1 MKAFRGTLIVAILL
15 CVVGLAVWY
24 FEPRVA
30 DPNAEHVVQLF
41 NFEKQDLV
49 RVEIDRPDKGRLVL
63 AEQPDGNWV
72 VEGPGWKAGRSMVA
86 RVKHQ
91 IHDLTSRAT
100 VIEKP
105 EAPELYGLGAN
116 AIRVHMFFR
125 DKTETEFLAGDPNP
139 SSVSYYIEQ
148 LPDGE
153 IFTVKK
159 SAMDYY
165 SEDPVEFRERRFT
178 DLDSNDADRVEAD
191 LPGGRRLVLQRLD
204 EFQWQLEEPASFK
217 ASREEVRM
225 LLGRVTSLKVR
236 DYVEDHPTDLAKYG
250 LDRPRAH
257 IVVRFASRDPVDLR
271 IGASAAP
278 DEGPGEAR
286 TYAYMILAGDDTV
299 VTARDDLVN
308 DFVDDARDPEKLRL
322 KRFMRMRIGDIVDA
336 EVTLR
341 TFAGNDLSGSVG
353 VHKRADAWLW
363 DDGTAVPGSTPER
376 VALRAA
382 ELEAVDIAA
391 DRAGDGARWGFDA
404 PILTVDL
411 ADKDGNQRSLLIGK
425 ETKSLTDDEGRTRR
439 RFFARASDDEIV
451 YVVDDG
457 VLEVAEDAVRE
468 FQRKDDKDAQK
479 EERREKMEKA
489 IGPLPTPEASA
500 VPPVPRH
507 PGPPR
512 PGEMPG
518 RGDPKNRKSPSDRKN
533 KQP

>member
-1 MKAFRGTLIVAILL
+1 MKAFRGTLVVALLL
-15 CVVGLAVWY
+15 CVVGLAVWF
-24 FEPRVA
+24 FEPRVQ

-49 RVEIDRPDKGRLVL
+49 RVEVDRPDKGRLVL
-63 AEQPDGNWV
+63 SEQPDGSWI

-100 VIEKP
+100 VIQEP
-105 EAPELYGLGAN
+105 QAPELYGLGTN

-125 DKTETEFLAGDPNP
+125 DKTESEFLAGDPNP

-148 LPDGE
+148 LPGGE

-178 DLDSNDADRVEAD
+178 DLDSNDADRLEAE
-191 LPGGRRLVLQRLD
+191 LPGGRKLVIQRLD
-204 EFQWQLEEPASFK
+204 EFQWQLEQPANWK

-236 DYVEDHPTDLAKYG
+236 DFVEDHPTDLARYG
-250 LDRPRAH
+250 LDLPRAH
-257 IVVRFASRDPVDLR
+257 ILVRFASRDPIDLR
-271 IGASAAP
+271 IGKAAAP
-278 DEGPGEAR
+278 DEGPGEVR
-286 TYAYMILAGDDTV
+286 TYAYMLLADDDTV
-299 VTARDDLVN
+299 VTARDDLLE
-308 DFVDDARDPEKLRL
+308 DFVEDATNPAKLRL
-322 KRFMRMRIGDIVDA
+322 LRFMRMHIGDIVDA
-336 EVTLR
+336 AVTLR
-341 TFAGNDLSGSVG
+341 TYSGNDLSGSVG
-353 VHKRADAWLW
+353 VHKRADSWLW

-376 VALRAA
+376 VALRTA
-382 ELEAVDIAA
+382 ELEAADVAA
-391 DRAGDGARWGFDA
+391 DRMGDPKRWGFDQ

-411 ADKDGNQRSLLIGK
+411 TDKNGEQRSLVVGK
-425 ETKSLTDDEGRTRR
+425 ETKSLTDEDGHTRR

-457 VLEVAEDAVRE
+457 VLEVAQDAVRE

-489 IGPLPTPEASA
+489 MGPTTPTPEVRA

-512 PGEMPG
+512 PGERPNDA
-518 RGDPKNRKSPSDRKN
+518 RSRSPQK
-533 KQP
+533 